1 MTAQSHQYPTNRR
14 LTTSDLRKLSRSEVA
29 QMHRDN
35 LRQRLEHRLQ
45 VAREQGDQRLIQ
57 MLEAE
62 QRQTA

>member
-1 MTAQSHQYPTNRR
+1 MTAQSPQHPTNRR
-14 LTTSDLRKLSRSEVA
+14 LTTSDLRKVSRSEVA

-45 VAREQGDQRLIQ
+45 VAREQGDQHLIQ
-57 MLEAE
+57 MLEVE